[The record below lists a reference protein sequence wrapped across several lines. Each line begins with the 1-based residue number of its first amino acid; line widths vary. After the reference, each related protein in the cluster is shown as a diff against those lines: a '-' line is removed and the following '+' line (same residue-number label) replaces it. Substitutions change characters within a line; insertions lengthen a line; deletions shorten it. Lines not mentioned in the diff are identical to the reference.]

1 MATREVVIPQRANP
15 LGNLMNMAQTGS
27 SMYQGGQTMG
37 KFGGWLGDLF
47 GGGEAA
53 SGAAPT
59 TAAPTTAAPT
69 VAAPSAAAP
78 TSAAPTV
85 STGGASGGAATGG
98 TAAGSEYG
106 MGAVAP
112 IAVGAG
118 SMAFGV
124 KAQGDY
130 INKGERAGN
139 APYASR
145 NGPQISVDMTK
156 GPGSW
161 NSESIARRMGA
172 KEGFKSS
179 DLVDASK
186 SVEVLPLSRSDK
198 DNILGK
204 LGEAFNISKLVKFG

>member
-1 MATREVVIPQRANP
+1 MATREVVIPQRAKP
-15 LGNLMNMAQTGS
+15 LNNLINMAQTGND
-27 SMYQGGQTMG
+27 MYQGGSTIG

-53 SGAAPT
+53 AGATT
-59 TAAPTTAAPT
+59 TAAPSAAPV

-78 TSAAPTV
+78 TVAAPTV
-85 STGGASGGAATGG
+85 SAGGASGGAA
-98 TAAGSEYG
+98 AGSEYG
-106 MGAVAP
+106 IATLGPAAMAGAA
-112 IAVGAG
+112 GA
-118 SMAFGV
+118 FQV
-124 KAQGDY
+124 KANNDY
-130 INKGERAGN
+130 QRRGEKSGN
-139 APYASR
+139 APYAMK
-145 NGPQISVDMTK
+145 NGPAIQGSMTE

-186 SVEVLPLSRSDK
+186 SVEVLPLSRADK

-204 LGEAFNISKLVKFG
+204 LGEAFNISKLVKF

>member
-15 LGNLMNMAQTGS
+15 LNNMMNMAQTGNN
-27 SMYQGGQTMG
+27 MYQGGQTIG

-47 GGGEAA
+47 GGGEVA
-53 SGAAPT
+53 SGATPT
-59 TAAPTTAAPT
+59 TTAPT

-78 TSAAPTV
+78 TSAAPT
-85 STGGASGGAATGG
+85 SAGGTSGGAATGG
-98 TAAGSEYG
+98 TVAGSEYG
-106 MGAVAP
+106 IATLGPAAMAGAA
-112 IAVGAG
+112 GA
-118 SMAFGV
+118 FQI
-124 KAQGDY
+124 KANNDY
-130 INKGERAGN
+130 QRRGEKSGN
-139 APYASR
+139 APYAMR
-145 NGPQISVDMTK
+145 NGPAIQGSMTDK
-156 GPGSW
+156 PGSW

-186 SVEVLPLSRSDK
+186 SVEVLPLSRADK